1 VEAQTYTVTGL
12 GWMAWTWQTAIF
24 WVFIAAALTAMGVWE
39 WRRPGGAPRKGVLR
53 IVTTR
58 GDRLFVS
65 LLSAAY
71 VHLGW
76 LAATDVTLW
85 GATAASVV
93 LMVLVFRYV

>member
-1 VEAQTYTVTGL
+1 VDPASGSSGF
-12 GWMAWTWQTAIF
+12 GWMAWTWQTAAF
-24 WVFIAAALTAMGVWE
+24 WVFIASALAVMAFWE
-39 WRRPGGAPRKGVLR
+39 WRSPGGAPRKGVLR

-76 LAATDVTLW
+76 LAFTDVTLL
-85 GATAASVV
+85 GATALSAA
-93 LMVLVFRYV
+93 LAVLVFRYV